1 MQLSAILRGPKRF
14 SSTRHFRG
22 RTMSVEVAT
31 RLQYIRK
38 KHGLSQRELA
48 KRAGVTNG
56 TISLIEQNR
65 VSPSV
70 GSLKKLLECI
80 PMSLAEFFTFEI
92 EDSRAIVSRRDEMPN
107 LGNDAIRLYLA
118 GAANRDRMIGIM
130 REVYE
135 PLADTGPDM
144 LQHAGHEGGVIV
156 SGRIELTV
164 DGTTW
169 LLDPGDSYYFESRLP
184 HRFRNPSAEH
194 SCEIVSANSP
204 PTF

>member
-1 MQLSAILRGPKRF
+1 
-14 SSTRHFRG
+14 
-22 RTMSVEVAT
+22 MSIEVAT

-92 EDSRAIVSRRDEMPN
+92 EADRAVVSRRADMPN
-107 LGNDAIRLYLA
+107 LGNEQIEFYLA
-118 GAANRDRMIGIM
+118 GAGVKDRNMGIM
-130 REVYE
+130 REVYQ
-135 PLADTGPDM
+135 PLADTGPEM
-144 LQHAGHEGGVIV
+144 LQHAGHEGGVVV
-156 SGRIELTV
+156 SGQLELTV
-164 DGTTW
+164 DGVTW

-184 HRFRNPSAEH
+184 HRFRNPSAQQV
-194 SCEIVSANSP
+194 CEVVSANSP
-204 PTF
+204 PSF

>member
-1 MQLSAILRGPKRF
+1 VSI
-14 SSTRHFRG
+14 
-22 RTMSVEVAT
+22 EVAA

-80 PMSLAEFFTFEI
+80 PMSLAEFFTFDLE
-92 EDSRAIVSRRDEMPN
+92 ESRAVVSRRGEMPN
-107 LGNDAIRLYLA
+107 LGNESIEFYLA
-118 GAANRDRMIGIM
+118 GSSVKDRNMCIM
-130 REVYE
+130 REVYQ
-135 PLADTGPDM
+135 PLSDTGFEM
-144 LQHAGHEGGVIV
+144 LQHEGHEGGVVV
-156 SGRIELTV
+156 SGQIELTV
-164 DGTTW
+164 DGKTW
-169 LLDPGDSYYFESRLP
+169 LLDTGDSYYFESRLQ

-194 SCEIVSANSP
+194 ICEIVSANSP
-204 PTF
+204 ATF

>member
-1 MQLSAILRGPKRF
+1 
-14 SSTRHFRG
+14 
-22 RTMSVEVAT
+22 MSIEVAT

-70 GSLKKLLECI
+70 GSLKKLLESI
-80 PMSLAEFFTFEI
+80 PMSLAEFFTFEV
-92 EDSRAIVSRRDEMPN
+92 EASRGVVSRRAEMPN
-107 LGNDAIRLYLA
+107 LGNESIEFYLA
-118 GAANRDRMIGIM
+118 GSGMKDRNMCIM
-130 REVYE
+130 REVYQ
-135 PLADTGPDM
+135 PLSDTGPEM
-144 LQHAGHEGGVIV
+144 LQHAGHEGGVVV
-156 SGRIELTV
+156 SGQIELTV

-169 LLDPGDSYYFESRLP
+169 LLDPGDSYYFESRIP
-184 HRFRNPSAEH
+184 HRFRNPSAEQI
-194 SCEIVSANSP
+194 CEVVSANSP

>member
-1 MQLSAILRGPKRF
+1 
-14 SSTRHFRG
+14 
-22 RTMSVEVAT
+22 MSNEVAT
-31 RLQYIRK
+31 RLRHVRMKY
-38 KHGLSQRELA
+38 GLSQRELA

-56 TISLIEQNR
+56 TISLIEQSR

-80 PMSLAEFFTFEI
+80 PMSLAEFFTFEVD
-92 EDSRAIVSRRDEMPN
+92 EDRSVVSRRGEMPN
-107 LGNDAIRLYLA
+107 LGNDAIGFYLA
-118 GAANRDRMIGIM
+118 GSGVKDRNMCIM
-130 REVYE
+130 REVYQ
-135 PLADTGPDM
+135 PLADTGPEM
-144 LQHAGHEGGVIV
+144 LTHAGHEGGVVV
-156 SGRIELTV
+156 SGQIELTV

-194 SCEIVSANSP
+194 VCEVVSANSP

>member
-1 MQLSAILRGPKRF
+1 
-14 SSTRHFRG
+14 
-22 RTMSVEVAT
+22 MSIEVAT

-80 PMSLAEFFTFEI
+80 PMSLAEFFTFEV
-92 EDSRAIVSRRDEMPN
+92 EVERSVVSRRDDMPN
-107 LGNDAIRLYLA
+107 LGNGSIEFYLA
-118 GAANRDRMIGIM
+118 GSSVKDRNMGIL
-130 REVYE
+130 REVYQ
-135 PLADTGPDM
+135 PLSDTGPEM
-144 LQHAGHEGGVIV
+144 LEHEGHEGGVVV
-156 SGRIELTV
+156 SGQIELTV
-164 DGTTW
+164 NGATW

-194 SCEIVSANSP
+194 VCEIASANSP

>member
-1 MQLSAILRGPKRF
+1 
-14 SSTRHFRG
+14 
-22 RTMSVEVAT
+22 MSESMSIEVAT

-92 EDSRAIVSRRDEMPN
+92 EADRTVVSRRAEMPN
-107 LGNDAIRLYLA
+107 LGNEQIEFYLA
-118 GAANRDRMIGIM
+118 GASVKDRNMGIM
-130 REVYE
+130 REVYQ
-135 PLADTGPDM
+135 PLADTGPEM
-144 LQHAGHEGGVIV
+144 LQHAGHEGGVVV
-156 SGRIELTV
+156 SGQLELTV
-164 DGTTW
+164 DNTTW

-184 HRFRNPSAEH
+184 HRFRNPSAQQL
-194 SCEIVSANSP
+194 CEVVSANSP

>member
-1 MQLSAILRGPKRF
+1 
-14 SSTRHFRG
+14 
-22 RTMSVEVAT
+22 MSVEVAT

-92 EDSRAIVSRRDEMPN
+92 EESRAIVSRRDEMPN

-118 GAANRDRMIGIM
+118 GAANRDRTIGIM

-144 LQHAGHEGGVIV
+144 LQHAGHEGGVVV
-156 SGRIELTV
+156 SGAIELTV
-164 DGTTW
+164 AGTTW
-169 LLDPGDSYYFESRLP
+169 RLDPGDSYYFESRLP

-194 SCEIVSANSP
+194 RCEIVSANSP

>member
-1 MQLSAILRGPKRF
+1 
-14 SSTRHFRG
+14 
-22 RTMSVEVAT
+22 MSIEVAT

-92 EDSRAIVSRRDEMPN
+92 EENRTVVSRRADMPN
-107 LGNDAIRLYLA
+107 LGNDRVEFYLV
-118 GAANRDRMIGIM
+118 GSGTKDRNMSIL
-130 REVYE
+130 REVYQ
-135 PLADTGPDM
+135 PLADTGGDM
-144 LQHAGHEGGVIV
+144 LEHSGHEGGVVV
-156 SGRIELTV
+156 SGQLELTV

-169 LLDPGDSYYFESRLP
+169 LLDPGDGYYFESRLP
-184 HRFRNPSAEH
+184 HRFRNPSAE
-194 SCEIVSANSP
+194 SVCEVVSANSP
-204 PTF
+204 PSF

>member
-1 MQLSAILRGPKRF
+1 MSA
-14 SSTRHFRG
+14 
-22 RTMSVEVAT
+22 EVAT

-48 KRAGVTNG
+48 KRAGLTNG
-56 TISLIEQNR
+56 TISLIEQDR

-92 EDSRAIVSRRDEMPN
+92 EQSHAVVSRRDETPN
-107 LGNDAIRLYLA
+107 LGNESILFYLA
-118 GAANRDRMIGIM
+118 GAGMKDRNMCIM
-130 REVYE
+130 REVYS

-144 LQHAGHEGGVIV
+144 LRHTGQEGGVV
-156 SGRIELTV
+156 LSGQLELTV
-164 DGTTW
+164 DGDTW

-184 HRFRNPSAEH
+184 HRFRNPSADQA
-194 SCEIVSANSP
+194 CEVVSANSP

>member
-1 MQLSAILRGPKRF
+1 VSI
-14 SSTRHFRG
+14 
-22 RTMSVEVAT
+22 EVAT
-31 RLQYIRK
+31 RLQYVRK

-80 PMSLAEFFTFEI
+80 PMSLAEFFTFDLDEN
-92 EDSRAIVSRRDEMPN
+92 RAVISRRDQMRN
-107 LGNDAIRLYLA
+107 LGNASIEIYLA
-118 GAANRDRMIGIM
+118 GADVKERHLGVV
-130 REVYE
+130 REVYQ
-135 PLADTGPDM
+135 PLSDTGPDM
-144 LQHAGHEGGVIV
+144 RQREGHEGGVVV
-156 SGRIELTV
+156 SGQIELTV
-164 DGTTW
+164 NGTTW

-194 SCEIVSANSP
+194 VCEIVSANSP

>member
-1 MQLSAILRGPKRF
+1 
-14 SSTRHFRG
+14 
-22 RTMSVEVAT
+22 MSIEVAT

-80 PMSLAEFFTFEI
+80 PMSLAEFFTLEVDA
-92 EDSRAIVSRRDEMPN
+92 ERSVVSRRADMPN
-107 LGNDAIRLYLA
+107 LGNESIQFYLA
-118 GAANRDRMIGIM
+118 GTGVKGRSMEILRG
-130 REVYE
+130 VYQ
-135 PLADTGPDM
+135 PLSDTGSQTPV
-144 LQHAGHEGGVIV
+144 HGGYEGGVVV
-156 SGRIELTV
+156 SGQIELTV

-194 SCEIVSANSP
+194 RCEIVSANSP